1 VSNRIVAFY
10 PDSSVITLSDELG
23 NTTQSLVNGAFFGA
37 AVSGA
42 VCSPSVDVAT
52 PYTRRV
58 LQGFT
63 SIPRV
68 LDPVTAN
75 QTAVAGV
82 TLIEALNNLVRI
94 RQGLTTNMQSILTRI
109 PSVTQISDFVQQQ
122 SRAALDM
129 FVGTKFLSTRT
140 NDVNVVMT
148 SLFKQLVQAEI
159 VGAFTGI
166 SSNVDPEDPTIL
178 QFEAFYQPIFPLEYL
193 VLTFSLRA
201 QI

>member
-1 VSNRIVAFY
+1 MDGTFY
-10 PDSSVITLSDELG
+10 
-23 NTTQSLVNGAFFGA
+23 AA

-42 VCSPSVDVAT
+42 VVSPSVDVAT
-52 PYTRRV
+52 PYTRRR

-82 TLIEALNNLVRI
+82 TLIDDLGNGFLRI
-94 RQGLTTNMQSILTRI
+94 RQGLTTNMSSILTRL
-109 PSVTQISDFVQQQ
+109 PSVTQIADFVQQQ
-122 SRAALDM
+122 SRAALDQ

-140 NDVNVVMT
+140 NEVNVTMT

-166 SSNVDPEDPTIL
+166 SSNIDPNDPTIL
-178 QFEAFYQPIFPLEYL
+178 QFEAYYQPIFPLEVPGPHVQPPRSDLSYL
-193 VLTFSLRA
+193 PV
-201 QI
+201 